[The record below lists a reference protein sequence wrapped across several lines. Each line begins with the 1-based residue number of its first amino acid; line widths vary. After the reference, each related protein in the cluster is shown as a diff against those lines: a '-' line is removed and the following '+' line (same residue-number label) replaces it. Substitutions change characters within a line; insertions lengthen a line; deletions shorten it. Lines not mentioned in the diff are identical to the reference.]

1 MYRDSLSQ
9 ILTETICTGTAN
21 ERLMRELVLG
31 PIAEALGVA
40 FYIGIASVLTVVG
53 AMAEMTGIEN
63 LTAGQTTLGA
73 WEAVIGILMIY
84 AAYNVAAHIVAPRVR
99 GTDSSA

>member
-1 MYRDSLSQ
+1 
-9 ILTETICTGTAN
+9 
-21 ERLMRELVLG
+21 MRELILG
-31 PIAEALGVA
+31 PVAEALGVA

-53 AMAEMTGIEN
+53 ALAELTGIQN
-63 LTAGQTTLGA
+63 LTTGQLTLGA
-73 WEAVIGILMIY
+73 WEAVVGVLLIY